1 MNYDYSFDATYMHKK
16 VGNDAY
22 YQYDFCRIFLCKE
35 YNDSVL
41 KVQDSLLEKFKDD
54 EKFQNILKK
63 AAQNN
68 FNMPIKMDEKNIFCF
83 FSVKKLKSVATT
95 RGKDLDKRSAKYPD
109 PVPISKIFLPFS
121 ES

>member
-83 FSVKKLKSVATT
+83 LFSYDYFYYTHKCLQDLFKNKYISDKNYIELINILKK
-95 RGKDLDKRSAKYPD
+95 
-109 PVPISKIFLPFS
+109 
-121 ES
+121 